1 MNQTMACTCGSVFE
15 EGSAFCG
22 NCGNPHTPSAPYVA
36 PRPVSGNIPGP
47 LLTASSPVVPQT
59 GIPYEQARGDGRWR
73 LRPPH
78 ERGAGL
84 RQSSEPGSPAPFDA
98 DAVYLQKTLRHEP
111 MELGLDDSVPLR
123 TIGILVVRAWLA
135 SEIAFAPLA
144 FLGGVKAASGEG
156 GTLLVLALLVN
167 IVVFWVVLLSS
178 KVSEPIGEWRTLL
191 ADRAGQSESY
201 YRMINAVLHRRE
213 LPIATVRLR
222 SIQLNTKDR
231 PVKHTIELS
240 ENEYHTFVTV
250 FPYGTSLYVGW
261 QMWRRRSGAQL
272 IKRVLVDLLKGS
284 DLVTVMLRTDRAR
297 AVREAVHLACR
308 EAVYAPPDEG
318 LVVLAKQLRLP
329 QLEQEAPLLL
339 PQQPAS
345 PVVPPPSVRIPAPS
359 PASPPAAWQT
369 TVPPR
374 TAAPRGMP
382 HE

>member
-1 MNQTMACTCGSVFE
+1 M
-15 EGSAFCG
+15 
-22 NCGNPHTPSAPYVA
+22 
-36 PRPVSGNIPGP
+36 
-47 LLTASSPVVPQT
+47 
-59 GIPYEQARGDGRWR
+59 RGRN
-73 LRPPH
+73 
-78 ERGAGL
+78 
-84 RQSSEPGSPAPFDA
+84 
-98 DAVYLQKTLRHEP
+98 
-111 MELGLDDSVPLR
+111 DSVSAR
-123 TIGILVVRAWLA
+123 TLALLGARAWLA
-135 SEIAFAPLA
+135 WFVVIIPLGFIGYA
-144 FLGGVKAASGEG
+144 KAANG
-156 GTLLVLALLVN
+156 GSSTLLTVAVV
-167 IVVFWVVLLSS
+167 ISIIVFWVVLLRS
-178 KVSEPIGEWRTLL
+178 KVTEPIGEWRTLL
-191 ADRAGQSESY
+191 ADRARQSESY
-201 YRMINAVLHRRE
+201 YRMINAVLRRRE
-213 LPIATVRLR
+213 LPIAAVKLR
-222 SIQLNTKDR
+222 SIQLSTNGH

-240 ENEYHTFVTV
+240 ENEYHTYVTV

>member
-1 MNQTMACTCGSVFE
+1 MAAQGPADNLPGPLPCLSNRTSEFRQVPKGNPPRRLGGVHVTTEEEMNQTMACTCGSVFE

-22 NCGNPHTPSAPYVA
+22 NCGNPHTLSAPYAA
-36 PRPVSGNIPGP
+36 PRPVSDKIPGP

-73 LRPPH
+73 LRQPH
-78 ERGAGL
+78 ERGAGM
-84 RQSSEPGSPAPFDA
+84 RQSSEPVGPAPFDA

-135 SEIAFAPLA
+135 SEIAFVPLA
-144 FLGGVKAASGEG
+144 LLGGVKADSGEG
-156 GTLLVLALLVN
+156 ETLLVLALLVST
-167 IVVFWVVLLSS
+167 VVFWVVLLSS

-191 ADRAGQSESY
+191 
-201 YRMINAVLHRRE
+201 
-213 LPIATVRLR
+213 
-222 SIQLNTKDR
+222 
-231 PVKHTIELS
+231 
-240 ENEYHTFVTV
+240 
-250 FPYGTSLYVGW
+250 
-261 QMWRRRSGAQL
+261 
-272 IKRVLVDLLKGS
+272 
-284 DLVTVMLRTDRAR
+284 
-297 AVREAVHLACR
+297 
-308 EAVYAPPDEG
+308 DEG
-318 LVVLAKQLRLP
+318 LAVLAKQLRLP
-329 QLEQEAPLLL
+329 QLEQESPLLL

-374 TAAPRGMP
+374 TAVPREMP